1 MYSLTEF
8 SSAVIVINILATF
21 FIALTISWVYQK
33 THFGISYSKSFL
45 TTLIIMAV
53 LSSVAMMILSNN
65 LVRALG
71 VLGIFSL
78 IRFRTIIKDTR
89 DIAYL
94 FFVLSMGM
102 AVGTNNYV
110 IAIISTIMVSFILM
124 FLAKYNFGS
133 AVKNGFLLVLLADK
147 VFNFNNALLLI
158 GKYVDS
164 HQFLQAKTQSDG
176 DQEYYFSL
184 LFSKNAD
191 FGEFVKE
198 IKAVPGVRT
207 VEIISGKNSSE
218 Y

>member
-1 MYSLTEF
+1 MSDFNILNLPMYSLTEF

-89 DIAYL
+89 DVAFL
-94 FFVLSMGM
+94 FFVLAIGM
-102 AVGTNNYV
+102 ALGTNNYV
-110 IAIISTIMVSFILM
+110 IA
-124 FLAKYNFGS
+124 FLATPVISLAIYLLFRFDIGS
-133 AVKNGFLLVLLADK
+133 IAKEGFLLTMMTSATFENNSEQKLFNEYLVSSRLLQMKTHAD
-147 VFNFNNALLLI
+147 
-158 GKYVDS
+158 GER
-164 HQFLQAKTQSDG
+164 
-176 DQEYYFSL
+176 EYYFTMR
-184 LFSKNAD
+184 FKN
-191 FGEFVKE
+191 E
-198 IKAVPGVRT
+198 
-207 VEIISGKNSSE
+207 N
-218 Y
+218 